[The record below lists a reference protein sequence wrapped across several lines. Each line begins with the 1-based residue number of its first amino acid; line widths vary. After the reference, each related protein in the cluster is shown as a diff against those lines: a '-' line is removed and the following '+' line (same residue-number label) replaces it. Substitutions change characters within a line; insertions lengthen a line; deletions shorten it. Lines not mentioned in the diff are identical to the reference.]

1 MKNLLLF
8 FTALIG
14 AIFFFGSLNILE
26 EKTASHLFYL
36 KNKEAA
42 IAKTSKKFENPQE
55 LELEKLKPL
64 RNWEVPPFE
73 TSAESALALL
83 IDNQHQQKI
92 LLEKNSDKKLP
103 FASLAK
109 LMTAIIAVENYNL
122 DEVIIVDET
131 KKEDNGILKI
141 GDSFEVIDLL
151 EFMLIASNNTA
162 AEILAKKMG
171 REKFLSLMTKK
182 AKELGAKNTEFFNP
196 TGLDPDSKTEL
207 MNLSTVKDL
216 AKIIFEVS
224 KNPTLVNILK
234 TPELTIYSRNTL
246 NSYKISNTNLLLN
259 EIPELKIGKTG
270 FTPKAKG
277 CLILMTKAPNDRG
290 EIIAVILG
298 ADNRFQEMKNLLEW
312 LKKAYIF

>member
-8 FTALIG
+8 FTALIS

-26 EKTASHLFYL
+26 EKASHLFSL
-36 KNKEAA
+36 KDKGAA
-42 IAKTSKKFENPQE
+42 IAKIPNNLENPQE

-64 RNWEVPPFE
+64 RNWEIPPFE
-73 TSAESALALL
+73 VSAESALALL
-83 IDNQHQQKI
+83 VDNQNQQKI
-92 LLEKNSDKKLP
+92 LFEKNSDKKLP
-103 FASLAK
+103 FASLTK
-109 LMTAIIAVENYNL
+109 LMTAIVAVENYSL
-122 DEVIIVDET
+122 DEILTVDET
-131 KKEDNGILKI
+131 KKEDNGILKM

-151 EFMLIASNNTA
+151 KFMLIASNNTA

-182 AKELGAKNTEFFNP
+182 AKELGARNTEFFNP
-196 TGLDPDSKTEL
+196 TGLDPDSKTDL
-207 MNLSTVKDL
+207 MNLSTAQDL
-216 AKIIFEVS
+216 AKIIFEAS
-224 KNPTLVNILK
+224 KNPTLVNISK

-246 NSYKISNTNLLLN
+246 NPYKISNTNLLLN

-277 CLILMTKAPNDRG
+277 CLILMAKAPNDRG
-290 EIIAVILG
+290 EIIAVVLG
-298 ADNRFQEMKNLLEW
+298 ADNRFQEMRNLLEW